1 MKLNNQ
7 PTSPNFQ
14 GYLKFKTAKNVVK
27 TVDASK
33 IATIVTGS
41 AIIAQ
46 PFYLYK
52 YDEDKVDFYKNDQTK
67 TSPNGRSTAGVTLSR
82 ESFPIKVKVH
92 QLIYSDP
99 RVGLPDNYSS
109 NFHYKS
115 EDHMSNPYVEG
126 SDYIVLDD
134 KKMNDAFVSAI
145 KSNEIVNIVDDCGQ
159 IPWNGIWDLNKKY
172 SPMITDK
179 FTYSGESVAEA
190 YMDSASGLAVAE
202 KEIGA
207 KNVIMSVNPSNSD
220 KLNCPECIDKIVDR
234 YHGKEPEL
242 TEDEK
247 LEIVDILP
255 TPEL

>member
-14 GYLKFKTAKNVVK
+14 GYLRFKTAKNVVK
-27 TVDASK
+27 TIDASK

-41 AIIAQ
+41 AFIAQ

-52 YDEDKVDFYKNDQTK
+52 YDADEADFYKNDQTK
-67 TSPNGRSTAGVTLSR
+67 TSPNGRCAAGVTLYSK
-82 ESFPIKVKVH
+82 SFPIEIKVH

-99 RVGLPDNYSS
+99 RVGLPDKYSS
-109 NFHYKS
+109 NYHYKS
-115 EDHMSNPYVEG
+115 KDFISNPYVEG

-134 KKMNDAFVSAI
+134 KKMNDAFVSAM

-159 IPWNGIWDLNKKY
+159 IPWNGIFDLNKNY

-190 YMDSASGLAVAE
+190 YMKSASGLAVAE

-207 KNVIMSVNPSNSD
+207 ENVIMSVNSLNSEN
-220 KLNCPECIDKIVDR
+220 LNYSECIDKIVDS
-234 YHGKEPEL
+234 YHDKEPQL
-242 TEDEK
+242 TEVEK
-247 LEIVDILP
+247 LEIVDNLP
-255 TPEL
+255 TQEL